1 MCRGEDRQVELSVC
15 LSVFQA
21 LPVCLSVCLSVGL
34 CLSVCLSVSLS
45 VCCYSLTLSSS
56 GPMCAACN
64 ASAGYGVTMDLRFC
78 TRECSAGGVVLFV
91 LICE

>member
-1 MCRGEDRQVELSVC
+1 MKLSLC
-15 LSVFQA
+15 LS
-21 LPVCLSVCLSVGL
+21 SGL
-34 CLSVCLSVSLS
+34 CLSVCLSVCKFVCVYVLLQPYS
-45 VCCYSLTLSSS
+45 VIV